1 MMKLSVWVGEL
12 QRGMFSQHIIL
23 DFITIEVLQ
32 LIAGL
37 FNRAHFLNTI
47 KAENQS

>member
-1 MMKLSVWVGEL
+1 MMTLLVWVEVL
-12 QRGMFSQHIIL
+12 QRGMFPQHIIL
-23 DFITIEVLQ
+23 DFTTIEVLQ

-47 KAENQS
+47 KVENQS